1 MGSQRVRHGLR
12 NFHVPVFLP
21 GKSHGQRSL
30 VGYSPWGRKES
41 DTTERLHFQG
51 LQVDRETC
59 EEKGRGAGTSPEAR
73 VHPPH
78 PPPQYCK
85 REWGWGSAWQPQAN
99 PAPDGPLGLAGKST
113 LAFRTKADTESSRL
127 NEGPSLS
134 STPPPP
140 QQPSPCPSS
149 APPGPTGSHAP
160 PPPAA
165 VVPTSLQAQPAST
178 PLPQGLLPRSPRS
191 RQLSERFAPR

>member
-1 MGSQRVRHGLR
+1 M
-12 NFHVPVFLP
+12 
-21 GKSHGQRSL
+21 
-30 VGYSPWGRKES
+30 GYSPRGRKES

-59 EEKGRGAGTSPEAR
+59 EEKGRGAGTSPQRPESTPR
-73 VHPPH
+73 TPRQH
-78 PPPQYCK
+78 CK
-85 REWGWGSAWQPQAN
+85 REWGWGSARQPQAN

-113 LAFRTKADTESSRL
+113 LAFRTKADTESTRL
-127 NEGPSLS
+127 NEGLSLS

-149 APPGPTGSHAP
+149 ATPGPTGSHAP

-165 VVPTSLQAQPAST
+165 VVPISLQAQPAST
-178 PLPQGLLPRSPRS
+178 PLPQGLLLPRSPRS
-191 RQLSERFAPR
+191 RQLSERFASR